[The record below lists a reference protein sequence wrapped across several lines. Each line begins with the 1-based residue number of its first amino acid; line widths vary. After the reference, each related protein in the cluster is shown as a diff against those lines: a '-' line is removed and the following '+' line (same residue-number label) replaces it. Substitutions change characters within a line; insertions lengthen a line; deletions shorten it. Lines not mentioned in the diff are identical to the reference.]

1 MGALFG
7 KQKPKSR
14 VTDHDR
20 AVLQL
25 KQQRDKLKLYQK
37 RIQGT
42 LDKDTELARKLLRDG
57 KKDRAR
63 LILRKKK
70 YQEQLLITTD
80 NQLETLEKLTQDL
93 EFASI
98 EAQVINGLK
107 VGNEALKKANAIFSI
122 DEIERIMD
130 ETREGVEKQQE
141 IDEMLSGVLS
151 DQDEED
157 VLSELDEIIKEQ
169 KKETEPSPVVLD
181 EEMDELPDEKMD
193 DLPDVPDEE
202 PQDSSAA
209 KKAKIKQPKEKIAV
223 AAS

>member
-20 AVLQL
+20 AILQL
-25 KQQRDKLKLYQK
+25 KQQRDKLKVYQK

-42 LDKDTELARKLLRDG
+42 LEKDTELARKLLRDG

-70 YQEQLLITTD
+70 YQEQLLSTTD
-80 NQLETLEKLTQDL
+80 NQLENLEKLTQDL
-93 EFASI
+93 EFAGI

-107 VGNEALKKANAIFSI
+107 VGSEALKKANAVFSI

-157 VLSELDEIIKEQ
+157 VLAELDDIIKEQ
-169 KKETEPSPVVLD
+169 KKETEPSPAVPD
-181 EEMDELPDEKMD
+181 EEMDELPDEEMEE
-193 DLPDVPDEE
+193 LPDVPSEE
-202 PQDSSAA
+202 PQESTAA
-209 KKAKIKQPKEKIAV
+209 KKERNKQPKEKVAI